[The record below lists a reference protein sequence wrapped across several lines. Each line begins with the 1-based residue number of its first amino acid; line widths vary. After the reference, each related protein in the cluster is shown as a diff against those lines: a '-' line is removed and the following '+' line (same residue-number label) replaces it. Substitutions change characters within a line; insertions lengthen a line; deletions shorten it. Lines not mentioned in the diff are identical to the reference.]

1 MSSKLA
7 KRSSVHWPSV
17 VQFAGSGLGLAFFWT
32 GAAGATVVGLY
43 GLILSPA
50 EPQTATDAFFLAW
63 AAAWVGFLL
72 LPSVVHAFARLSGKP
87 VLKLG
92 YKGHTNILLPFLF
105 PLIYLAT
112 LAAGHL
118 TTQIPGLAWI
128 ALPPLHILAATL
140 PLGWIV
146 FASIRKLDLG
156 SRQRKWGAL
165 ATGLILG
172 PALALIFELLLGVAL
187 FLVGAIYIGSNPEL
201 ISNLNELRAIVENSS
216 FSQQDL
222 VQVLGDFLS
231 DPFLYTL
238 VILNFSVF
246 VPIVEEVVKPISV
259 WLLLL
264 LGPLTPA
271 AGFGLGLISGAGF
284 ALLENLFSGASL
296 DAWAGTAA
304 TRVGATAFHLGTSAL
319 MGWGIVRARNERRY
333 AKLAGIYLLSIMLH
347 GAWNAVVVATS
358 LGPGLPAEGS
368 FFPFEITLISGVA
381 LFGITVIS
389 LGLLAFIR
397 RQVLRAPPAQRGT

>member
-1 MSSKLA
+1 M
-7 KRSSVHWPSV
+7 HWPTV

-32 GAAGATVVGLY
+32 SAAGVTVVGLY
-43 GLILSPA
+43 ELILNPA
-50 EPQTATDAFFLAW
+50 EPQVATEAFFLAW

-72 LPSVVHAFARLSGKP
+72 LPSVIHTFARLSGRP
-87 VLKLG
+87 VLRLEF
-92 YKGHTNILLPFLF
+92 KGRPNILLPILFL
-105 PLIYLAT
+105 LIYLVT
-112 LAAGHL
+112 LTAGHL

-128 ALPPLHILAATL
+128 TLPPLHILAATL

-156 SRQRKWGAL
+156 SRQRKWGTL
-165 ATGLILG
+165 AAGLTLG
-172 PALALIFELLLGVAL
+172 PALALTFELLLGAAL
-187 FLVGAIYIGSNPEL
+187 FLVAAIYIGLNPGL
-201 ISNLNELRAIVENSS
+201 MSNLDALIAILENSN
-216 FSQQDL
+216 FSQQELIQALSDL
-222 VQVLGDFLS
+222 LG

-246 VPIVEEVVKPISV
+246 VPIIEEIVKPIAV

-264 LGPLTPA
+264 LGPLSPA

-304 TRVGATAFHLGTSAL
+304 IRVGATAFHLGTSAL
-319 MGWGIVRARNERRY
+319 MGWGIVRARNERSY
-333 AKLAGIYLLSIMLH
+333 GKLAGIYLLSIMLH
-347 GAWNAVVVATS
+347 GAWNAIVVETS
-358 LGPGLPAEGS
+358 LGPGLTAEGS
-368 FFPFEITLISGVA
+368 LFPFEITLISGLA
-381 LFGITVIS
+381 LSGITVIS

-397 RQVLRAPPAQRGT
+397 RQVLRAPSTRRGVNRPKIIE